1 MATAVEAIRPQ
12 APVLGPYTVGL
23 VGLCSSWPA
32 PDAALGAVKAAG
44 AAPIL
49 VLGAAADP
57 TAPYAAVRS
66 LAGQLGSAT
75 LISWQSGHHGSYPDS
90 PCISAAVDAYLL
102 SAQLPAVGTL
112 CPP

>member
-1 MATAVEAIRPQ
+1 MDSAVAAIRPQ
-12 APVLGPYTVGL
+12 APILGPYTVGL

-32 PDAALGAVKAAG
+32 PEAALGGVKAAG

-57 TAPYAAVRS
+57 VAPYGSVRS

-75 LISWQSGHHGSYPDS
+75 LISWQSGHYGSYPDS
-90 PCISAAVDAYLL
+90 SCVSSAVDAYLL